1 VLVLSLTATVSVLTA
16 PPAAADIVSWTCDD
30 GGGGIVGYTPT
41 SHCAAYTGYITGY
54 PFFAG
59 VVHSDVPDGPIDNL
73 TVSCG
78 FFCGPPPPYTAP
90 PQPTPEERC
99 AYGSGVATDAVC
111 GPAVPVDSPENSQL
125 LQDARNGRL
134 LAGSGA
140 ALGSADNPLPLPAG
154 YRPPPS
160 APHVWGDVAA
170 SDAGFST
177 MVACVVGGGV
187 GSLSTLVLNTI
198 QGVDT
203 NLADLF
209 KAASAGCAAAAAGNT
224 VELAIYKERTRI
236 WYPLDSA
243 GNASRDPSQWY
254 KCIDFKAREYVLN
267 QSGTGAPLHFRYPAD
282 YPELAGQTHDFAR
295 NCIPFVPR

>member
-1 VLVLSLTATVSVLTA
+1 MLAGDERGLRRTE
-16 PPAAADIVSWTCDD
+16 IGD
-30 GGGGIVGYTPT
+30 GGSDLGGMRRAAHADATL
-41 SHCAAYTGYITGY
+41 SHDLC
-54 PFFAG
+54 
-59 VVHSDVPDGPIDNL
+59 
-73 TVSCG
+73 
-78 FFCGPPPPYTAP
+78 
-90 PQPTPEERC
+90 
-99 AYGSGVATDAVC
+99 
-111 GPAVPVDSPENSQL
+111 QL

-134 LAGSGA
+134 VAGSGA

-177 MVACVVGGGV
+177 MVACAVGGAV
-187 GSLSTLVLNTI
+187 GSLSTVVLNTI
-198 QGVDT
+198 QGVGT
-203 NLADLF
+203 NLTDLF

-254 KCIDFKAREYVLN
+254 KCIDFKAR
-267 QSGTGAPLHFRYPAD
+267 
-282 YPELAGQTHDFAR
+282 
-295 NCIPFVPR
+295 